1 MLCNFD
7 NSDWECP
14 LEAEKGSHHCY
25 WHQKIDGKEPSNTI
39 LCNLM
44 INEIQ
49 YIYLKNARLEVAN
62 LKGLFLVEAN
72 LQGADLTGAELQEA
86 NLMSANLEGANLM
99 GANLEGADLRGANL
113 QKAELQQSFF
123 DAKSQFNSWTVLTG
137 SNLHM
142 SLIDQAISFRYA
154 KFFKRNKYDEK
165 EINEVTADNCNHFF
179 YSFSYKGD
187 IILDLQKLKEK
198 IAISDDLLVKLKDLN
213 VIYEWNWNDGS
224 ASSIFSYKSFVEHC
238 NKNVFSFEEKNI
250 LTNILCSP
258 AGLPKKIVV
267 CKDKDCLLKID
278 RAKFYEASYEVY
290 NNLYNFYSQQAD
302 MFRTKHV
309 HYRRAEVNR
318 KLLLHRN
325 KLNTVNGLS
334 DRIRSWLFDWMILK
348 NLTEYGE
355 SILKPISISVFG
367 ILGFGLLYRLLNGI
381 VIANRT
387 PKLLDYIYLSSSSFS
402 GLGII
407 GVQPDFTLPLM
418 QPLIILESAFGIG
431 MISIIIFVITY
442 QIAR

>member
-1 MLCNFD
+1 MSCNFD
-7 NSDWECP
+7 NSNWKCF
-14 LEAEKGSHHCY
+14 LEEEKGSHHCY
-25 WHQKIDGKEPSNTI
+25 WHQKIDGKGPSNKM
-39 LCNLM
+39 LDNLKTK
-44 INEIQ
+44 EIR

-62 LKGLFLVEAN
+62 LKGAFLEEAN
-72 LQGADLTGAELQEA
+72 LQGADLTGADLQGA
-86 NLMSANLEGANLM
+86 NLMEANLEGANLM
-99 GANLEGADLRGANL
+99 GANLEGSDLRGTNL
-113 QKAELQQSFF
+113 QNAELQQSFF

-165 EINEVTADNCNHFF
+165 EINEITADNCNQFIGC
-179 YSFSYKGD
+179 FSYKGD
-187 IILDLQKLKEK
+187 IILDLQKLKKK
-198 IAISDDLLVKLKDLN
+198 IVISDDLLVKLKDLN

-224 ASSIFSYKSFVEHC
+224 TCSVFSYKSFLEHC
-238 NKNVFSFEEKNI
+238 NKNVFSFNETKILNNI
-250 LTNILCSP
+250 LFSP
-258 AGLPKKIVV
+258 AGLPKRIVV

-278 RAKFYEASYEVY
+278 RSKYYEAAFEVY

-325 KLNTVNGLS
+325 KLNTINGLS
-334 DRIRSWLFDWMILK
+334 DRIRSYFFDWMILK

-355 SILKPISISVFG
+355 SILRPISIAFFG
-367 ILGFGLLYRLLNGI
+367 IIGFGLLYRLLNGI
-381 VIANRT
+381 EVANRT
-387 PKLLDYIYLSSSSFS
+387 PKLLDYIYLSSSTFS
-402 GLGII
+402 GLGIV
-407 GVQPDFTLPLM
+407 GVQPNFTLPLM

>member
-1 MLCNFD
+1 MLCDFD

-14 LEAEKGSHHCY
+14 LEAENGSKQCY
-25 WHQKIDGKEPSNTI
+25 WHRKTDRKEPSNTM
-39 LCNLM
+39 LGNLEKK
-44 INEIQ
+44 EIR

-72 LQGADLTGAELQEA
+72 LQGADLTGADLQEA
-86 NLMSANLEGANLM
+86 NLMEANLEGANLM

-113 QKAELQQSFF
+113 QKTELQQSFF

-137 SNLHM
+137 SNFHM

-154 KFFKRNKYDEK
+154 KFFKKNKYDEK
-165 EINEVTADNCNHFF
+165 EINEVTADNCNHFIGR
-179 YSFSYKGD
+179 FSYKGD
-187 IILDLQKLKEK
+187 IILDLQKLEEK
-198 IAISDDLLVKLKDLN
+198 ITIKDNLLLKLKDLN
-213 VIYEWNWNDGS
+213 IVYEWNWNDGS
-224 ASSIFSYKSFVEHC
+224 TCSVFSYKSFIKHC
-238 NKNVFSFEEKNI
+238 NKDVFSSDEKII
-250 LTNILCSP
+250 LNNILCSP

-267 CKDKDCLLKID
+267 CKDKECLLKID
-278 RAKFYEASYEVY
+278 RAKFYEASFEVY

-302 MFRTKHV
+302 VFRTKHV

-325 KLNTVNGLS
+325 KINTVNGIS
-334 DRIRSWLFDWMILK
+334 DRIRSWFFDWMILK

-367 ILGFGLLYRLLNGI
+367 IIGFGLLYRLLNGI
-381 VIANRT
+381 EIVNRA

-402 GLGII
+402 GLGIV
-407 GVQPDFTLPLM
+407 GVQPDFTLPLV